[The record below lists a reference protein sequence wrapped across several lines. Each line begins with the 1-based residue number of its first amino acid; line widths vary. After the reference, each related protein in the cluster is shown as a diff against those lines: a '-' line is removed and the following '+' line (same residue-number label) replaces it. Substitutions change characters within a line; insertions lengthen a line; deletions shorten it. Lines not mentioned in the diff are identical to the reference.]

1 MKCLPPLSI
10 GLLLVMTA
18 LLPVAAVEYNAA
30 LGCPVAVPGALT
42 PESGALHLTDGR
54 RDINS
59 RWISPRNSKRTVLT
73 LALEEPT
80 MVSSVRLYPDWR
92 EDTFRYRIGV
102 PEFRLGDGAFHT
114 PAGVTA
120 SADGRFQL
128 SEPVQATEIRITLT
142 DAADGIFRV
151 YEFEVLSPVADSEPE
166 IEPLPAGRNLDFSD
180 IPAEEKIAL
189 SDGDWRFHPGDNPN
203 WKRFDYDHSSWRK
216 VEIGRSFIEQGFPA
230 NFGWYRLEFEL
241 PEEWADRPAKLDLG
255 PISFYDRTYLN
266 GIPVGSTGNAP
277 PEEALKGSSFMERG
291 YPVPGGVLRAGRNV
305 LAIRC
310 YPGVH
315 GGIYTRRAQL
325 ALDDAPLM
333 EFAPGSGGVRLL
345 TEAGYRNEY
354 SASAPVELELEFI
367 AVESGRHR
375 LEIQLDGREN
385 TVEMLELEAGRV
397 ARSPRLKLDIPDC
410 GSHRVTLLLHREGGI
425 RAAELQ
431 TEVTVLEPLP
441 QRVTVNPDCGPGSG
455 DGNGAEWT
463 ILKTGVG
470 RFGGD
475 RVLENGNIV
484 DDFTIGNAEGNG
496 VMNILVR
503 NDLRGPLL
511 FLAGVAPSP
520 KSPYP
525 VEFYWKQPDNVRL
538 IEGRAGIWG
547 LGMVTIPDSPSS
559 PSAKPERNR
568 VRCTGA
574 DWSGKSYLFPESGG
588 MTLRMS
594 VANPGLM
601 FESAGK
607 RIRVFDA
614 IDRFGVEAPGRALLP
629 GGGVLELSDEREH
642 PLELSEN
649 WLLLSGAGTP
659 GWENFDLPQ
668 LVTFSHRPS
677 TIRRMPDGIEL
688 SFPDGAGR
696 FWLTPLAGCSV
707 VPPEEA
713 FSWRG
718 GLPVE
723 VQGRCRKLSRLML
736 AYPVRVTESFRILP
750 EQDAVDFAIHPEFII
765 TDDQW
770 NTPPLPL
777 APLPGSL
784 GIALETG
791 FPVEVNAPI
800 VDFDYATGNGP
811 FLAIAPAE
819 GIPAAYRI
827 KEALSPL
834 TSVRR
839 VISPGTDETALAVF
853 RSEYR
858 RLLEHCPL
866 ERHPWNNLKNSPR
879 ESAPRTAFPLM
890 NELIQCEPYLE
901 DAERNWLAG
910 HFRDEL
916 RQIFLAPANW
926 PRYRFSDGTVV
937 RCSAEGA
944 ERLGIDESCW
954 AGAHLYLL
962 SEGFRV
968 FGDGRDCVTEHDL
981 PLIDEL
987 HALLYAMMDFSSCTS
1002 WDCFAGIRLGN
1013 GIQESNFFYLGHLA
1027 AVRIYRPLGREAEAR
1042 QAAALAARQ
1051 SLGVFAQ
1058 FAGNCWARRS
1068 RNQCDFARERTEYYE
1083 ARYAWR
1089 VAEHSEFCG
1098 MQLET
1103 FGNDGSLYTLLLAPV
1118 PETLEFYRRY
1128 AKDEV
1133 RYFLEHQLAGCGERA
1148 SWAPG
1153 EGVEPNHAI
1162 NFADLHFYVLE
1173 ETLESVRREF
1183 EAERGV
1189 RFPLFSDLSN
1199 ARTVLDA
1206 SGKIQWVRL
1215 DAAAEV
1221 KE

>member
-1 MKCLPPLSI
+1 MKCFSPLSI
-10 GLLLVMTA
+10 GFLLLAA
-18 LLPVAAVEYNAA
+18 LLPCGAAEYNAA
-30 LGCPVAVPGALT
+30 LGCHVAVPGALT
-42 PESGALHLTDGR
+42 PESAAVHLTDGR
-54 RDINS
+54 RDIGS
-59 RWISPRNSKRTVLT
+59 RWISPRNSKEAVLT
-73 LALEEPT
+73 LTLEEPT

-92 EDTFRYRIGV
+92 EETFRYRIGV

-114 PAGVTA
+114 PEGLSA
-120 SADGRFQL
+120 SEDGNFQL
-128 SEPVQATEIRITLT
+128 AEPIPATEVRVTLS
-142 DAADGIFRV
+142 DAVDGIFRV
-151 YEFEVLSPVADSEPE
+151 YEFEVRSQAADSEPE
-166 IEPLPAGRNLDFSD
+166 IEPLPTGGILDFSA
-180 IPAEEKIAL
+180 IPAEGKIAL
-189 SDGDWRFHPGDNPN
+189 AAGDWRFRSGDNPN
-203 WKRFDYDHSSWRK
+203 WKRFDYDHGSWRK
-216 VEIGRSFIEQGFPA
+216 VEIGRPFTEQGFPA
-230 NFGWYRLEFEL
+230 NFGWYRLAFDL
-241 PEEWADRPAKLDLG
+241 PEEWANRPAKLDLG
-255 PISFYDRTYLN
+255 PISFYDRTYVN
-266 GIPVGSTGNAP
+266 GIPIGSTGSAP

-291 YPVPGGVLRAGRNV
+291 YPVPEGVLRAGRNV

-333 EFAPGSGGVRLL
+333 EFAPGSGGIRLL
-345 TEAGYRNEY
+345 TGTGYRNEY
-354 SASAPVELELEFI
+354 SASAPIELELEFI

-375 LEIQLDGREN
+375 LEIQLDGRKN
-385 TVEMLELEAGRV
+385 TVEMLELTAGRV
-397 ARSPRLKLDIPDC
+397 IRSPRLKLEMPEA
-410 GSHRVTLLLHREGGI
+410 GTHHVTLQLCRDGGG
-425 RAAELQ
+425 RKAAELQ
-431 TEVTVLEPLP
+431 TEVTVLAPLL
-441 QRVTVNPDCGPGSG
+441 QRVTVNPDCGPGTG
-455 DGNGAEWT
+455 DDSAEWT
-463 ILKTGVG
+463 VLKTGVG

-475 RVLENGNIV
+475 RILEDGNII
-484 DDFTIGNAEGNG
+484 DDFSIGNAEGNG
-496 VMNILVR
+496 VVNVLVR

-525 VEFYWKQPDNVRL
+525 MEFYWKQPDNVRL
-538 IEGRAGIWG
+538 IEGRAGVWG
-547 LGMVTIPDSPSS
+547 LGMVTIPSAPSS
-559 PSAKPERNR
+559 SAEQGGNR

-574 DWSGKSYLFPESGG
+574 DWSGKSYLFPDSGG

-607 RIRVFDA
+607 RIRLFDA
-614 IDRFGVEAPGRALLP
+614 IDRFGVEAPGWALLP
-629 GGGVLELSDEREH
+629 GGGVLELSDGREH
-642 PLELSEN
+642 PLELTEN
-649 WLLLSGAGTP
+649 WLLLSGAGTS

-677 TIRRMPDGIEL
+677 AIRRTADGIEL

-696 FWLTPLAGCSV
+696 FWLTPLVGCNV
-707 VPPEEA
+707 VPREEA

-723 VQGRCRKLSRLML
+723 LQERCRNLSRLML
-736 AYPVRVTESFRILP
+736 AYPVRVTETFRLRP
-750 EQDAVDFAIHPEFII
+750 DLDAVDFAIHPEFMI

-770 NTPPLPL
+770 NTPPLPV

-800 VDFDYATGNGP
+800 VDFNYATGNGP
-811 FLAIAPAE
+811 FFAIARE
-819 GIPAAYRI
+819 DGIPAAYRV

-834 TSVRR
+834 FSVRH
-839 VISPGTDETALAVF
+839 VVSPGKDETALAVF
-853 RSEYR
+853 RDEYR

-901 DAERNWLAG
+901 DAERNALAG

-916 RQIFLAPANW
+916 RQIFLAPARW

-968 FGDGRDCVTEHDL
+968 FGDGRDRITGHDL

-987 HALLYAMMDFSSCTS
+987 HALLYATMDFSSCTA

-1027 AVRIYRPLGREAEAR
+1027 AARIDRLLGREAES
-1042 QAAALAARQ
+1042 QMAAAFAARQ

-1058 FAGNCWARRS
+1058 FAGNRWARRS
-1068 RNQCDFARERTEYYE
+1068 RNLCDFARERTEYYE
-1083 ARYAWR
+1083 TRYAWR
-1089 VAEHSEFCG
+1089 VAEHNEFCG

-1153 EGVEPNHAI
+1153 ENVEPNHAI

-1173 ETLESVRREF
+1173 EAFEQVRREF

-1206 SGKIQWVRL
+1206 GGTIQWRKI
-1215 DAAAEV
+1215 DAGNEV
-1221 KE
+1221 GK